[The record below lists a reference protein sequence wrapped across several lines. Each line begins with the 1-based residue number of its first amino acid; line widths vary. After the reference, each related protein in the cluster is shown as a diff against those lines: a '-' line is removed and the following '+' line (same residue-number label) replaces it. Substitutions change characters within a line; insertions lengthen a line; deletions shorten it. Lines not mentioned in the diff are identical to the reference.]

1 MTDPLTPESLH
12 DLDWGVAKAEDSFF
26 RTSPRYPFFANLV
39 VDLKPSRLFDLGCG
53 SGYLVHMIKQ
63 QLPELEASGIDI
75 SQVTLERATHHFEQ
89 VWKLNVD
96 QADLRNSGCIGLW
109 VFGNAFWD
117 WQDGSQK
124 FRVTF

>member
-1 MTDPLTPESLH
+1 M
-12 DLDWGVAKAEDSFF
+12 
-26 RTSPRYPFFANLV
+26 
-39 VDLKPSRLFDLGCG
+39 DLKPSRLFDLGCG